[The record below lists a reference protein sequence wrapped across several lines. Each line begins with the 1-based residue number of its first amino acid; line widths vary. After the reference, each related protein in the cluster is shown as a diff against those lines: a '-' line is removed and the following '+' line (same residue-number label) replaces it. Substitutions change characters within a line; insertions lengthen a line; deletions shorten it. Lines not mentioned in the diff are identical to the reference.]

1 MKRIICFIGFYFM
14 ICSLFAQKF
23 FKPKSLIETGA
34 YYYPEARN
42 PDQRE
47 HDIKNISNIGFEFIH
62 LAEFSW
68 AKLEPEEGQYDFAWL
83 DRVIELSAKYNLKV
97 ILGTPTPTFPA

>member
-1 MKRIICFIGFYFM
+1 LKRELIITRKLGTRIKG
-14 ICSLFAQKF
+14 
-23 FKPKSLIETGA
+23 
-34 YYYPEARN
+34 R
-42 PDQRE
+42 